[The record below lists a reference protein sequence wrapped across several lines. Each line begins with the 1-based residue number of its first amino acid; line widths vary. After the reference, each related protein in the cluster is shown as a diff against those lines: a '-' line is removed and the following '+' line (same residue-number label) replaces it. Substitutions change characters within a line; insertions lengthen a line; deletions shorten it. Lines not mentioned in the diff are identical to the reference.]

1 MLLAV
6 RIANFV
12 QRIISSLHGDFSATL
27 RPMTSLFGP
36 LFLLILCSYSWDLC
50 WGFIPRYSVATST
63 TCSIASDQY
72 HYHQH
77 QRSLTRCWGNTI
89 NGNTTTTTAAATSS
103 SSSSTARMPPQT
115 PPIRMSD
122 IGSFDSATNDVSE
135 STSQAMAHL
144 LETVAAIQSEHD
156 DAIQILPHSEL
167 RSMTS
172 PNNNNNNLRDI
183 NSIVFTVERRRTN
196 YNNDGETTTSSTDY
210 VLAILDSMDRVNVTR
225 LEQAVVAATI
235 SIDGDEGRDVLSLAP
250 NEKLAQICGFVT
262 GTVPPLGLQ
271 PAPLLTVVEASLL
284 FTLEDK
290 NSTPPLLVGGGGQP
304 GISTL
309 LPLQTLL
316 DRIPK
321 VYVAHFR
328 LESSSSSLSNEPVKA
343 KRSAVRA
350 IKSNKSWGRSLVGYE
365 NERYQKPFFA
375 IAPPDTEVARQIVA
389 IPSTVNGDPSS
400 QESSI
405 PLLQPEFVAVVGRIS
420 GVRQMARRLM
430 FVDLAPPI
438 GAGALDNEEE
448 DIHPWRSPTTGQ
460 NMAVQ
465 LIVGKTYCQQFGA
478 MEEAELAM
486 RKLKFGQLVMVQGKT
501 NVGTRD
507 SLKNW
512 IAKTSL
518 DIVAFDIQQLQLEA
532 SAAAVAEYEEGKDNR
547 RTTKSASTAS
557 KKYRRPTSAITTTTL
572 NPNLAFLQLQDLYPH
587 ATLEK
592 AVRIIDDLQ
601 GVQDVQSK
609 LDTWLEAHPN
619 QVGLVGMDCEWKP
632 NFLAGGESQP
642 VLLLQL
648 CIHPLQEIYLVD
660 LQTLVRPLC
669 QPTESMTDVEA
680 AFAQLMHRLYKT
692 PTLVKVGFQ
701 VTNDLQRL
709 AASYRHIAPLRS
721 NITSVLELS
730 RLGMKVLQLTRQPN
744 SRVVTASLAKMVE
757 HFVERNL
764 NKNEQVSD
772 WSQRPLSPEQK
783 EYAALD
789 AVVTPYIVE
798 RLLEAV
804 GASFVAP
811 SSSLQSSST
820 SSAVLSSTTVP
831 PRMERW
837 GNDATFVPYFQ
848 CFRFLL
854 LNETE
859 RLAIRRWKAKRVV
872 GDDSYY
878 LVSQTW
884 IAGQNVPNLPFI
896 PDDGSF
902 DGPYSDVQGIVR
914 VPCHGV
920 TLADDT
926 KDQMLD
932 SMLGCWSAN
941 TKDGCLVD
949 LLDLQGDS
957 NNNILGNTIKG
968 ANLDFNRRSGF
979 VELANAVVLFVNL
992 PARGDGRGQS
1002 RSYPNEWLE
1011 DGSILSWFV
1020 KENDWQG
1027 GSTKLAQKMTT
1038 GNPTVVL
1045 FVRRGKGPFFCCSRC
1060 KVVTTWGD
1068 RDKQQQQ
1075 GGDSDQWSIV
1085 KLFLLLTDFDKL
1097 QSVPAFQK
1105 LVHPAHATTSTTIES

>member
-1 MLLAV
+1 
-6 RIANFV
+6 
-12 QRIISSLHGDFSATL
+12 
-27 RPMTSLFGP
+27 
-36 LFLLILCSYSWDLC
+36 
-50 WGFIPRYSVATST
+50 
-63 TCSIASDQY
+63 
-72 HYHQH
+72 
-77 QRSLTRCWGNTI
+77 
-89 NGNTTTTTAAATSS
+89 
-103 SSSSTARMPPQT
+103 MPPQT
-115 PPIRMSD
+115 LPIRMSD
-122 IGSFDSATNDVSE
+122 IGSVDSATNGLSE
-135 STSQAMAHL
+135 SSSSQAMAHL

-156 DAIQILPHSEL
+156 DAIQILSHSEL
-167 RSMTS
+167 RTMTS
-172 PNNNNNNLRDI
+172 LNNNNNNLRDI

-196 YNNDGETTTSSTDY
+196 YTNTDSEMTTTFSTDY

-250 NEKLAQICGFVT
+250 NEKLAHICGFVK

-271 PAPLLTVVEASLL
+271 PAPLLTVVDASLL

-290 NSTPPLLVGGGGQP
+290 TNNNKNTPPLLVGGGGQP
-304 GISTL
+304 GMSL
-309 LPLQTLL
+309 VMPLQTLL
-316 DRIPK
+316 DRIPT
-321 VYVAHFR
+321 VSVANFR
-328 LESSSSSLSNEPVKA
+328 LESSSSSPSSSLLNEPVKV
-343 KRSAVRA
+343 KRSTVRVL
-350 IKSNKSWGRSLVGYE
+350 KSNRSWGRSLLGYE

-375 IAPPDTEVARQIVA
+375 IAPPDTKVACQIVA
-389 IPSTVNGDPSS
+389 IENTINGDPSS
-400 QESSI
+400 QESSSI
-405 PLLQPEFVAVVGRIS
+405 PLLQPEWVAVVGRIS

-430 FVDLAPPI
+430 FLDLAPPI
-438 GAGALDNEEE
+438 VVGGALDDAEEQE
-448 DIHPWRSPTTGQ
+448 DIYPWRSPSTGQ
-460 NMAVQ
+460 DMAVQ
-465 LIVGKTYCQQFGA
+465 LIVGKTYCQQFGD

-486 RKLKFGQLVMVQGKT
+486 RRLKFGQLVMVQGKT

-512 IAKTSL
+512 ITKTSL
-518 DIVAFDIQQLQLEA
+518 DVVVFDIQKLQFES
-532 SAAAVAEYEEGKDNR
+532 SAAAEVEDDEWRDNR
-547 RTTKSASTAS
+547 RSTKSESTPS
-557 KKYRRPTSAITTTTL
+557 VPKKYRRPTSSANTTPTM
-572 NPNLAFLQLQDLYPH
+572 NPNLAVLQLQDMYPN

-601 GVQDVQSK
+601 GIQDVQSK
-609 LDTWLEAHPN
+609 LDMWLEAHPN

-669 QPTESMTDVEA
+669 PPTEPMTDVEA
-680 AFAQLMHRLYKT
+680 AFAQLMHRLYET

-709 AASYRHIAPLRS
+709 AASYRHVAPLRS
-721 NITSVLELS
+721 NITSVLEVS
-730 RLGMKVLQLTRQPN
+730 RLGTKVLQLTRQPN

-798 RLLEAV
+798 RLLEAM
-804 GASFVAP
+804 GASFVVP
-811 SSSLQSSST
+811 SSSLPSSST
-820 SSAVLSSTTVP
+820 SSALSSSTTTMP

-837 GNDATFVPYFQ
+837 GNDAAFVPYFQ

-854 LNETE
+854 LNDTE

-884 IAGQNVPNLPFI
+884 IAGQSVPNLPFI
-896 PDDGSF
+896 PDDGSL

-949 LLDLQGDS
+949 LLDLQGDTS
-957 NNNILGNTIKG
+957 NNNVLGNSIKG

-992 PARGDGRGQS
+992 PTRGDGRGQS
-1002 RSYPNEWLE
+1002 RSYPNEWLD

-1027 GSTKLAQKMTT
+1027 GSTKLAHKMTT
-1038 GNPTVVL
+1038 SNPTVVL
-1045 FVRRGKGPFFCCSRC
+1045 FVRRGKGPFFCCGRC
-1060 KVVTTWGD
+1060 KVVTTLVD
-1068 RDKQQQQ
+1068 SDTKQQQ

-1085 KLFLLLTDFDKL
+1085 KLFLLLTDFAKL
-1097 QSVPAFQK
+1097 QTVQAFQK
-1105 LVHPAHATTSTTIES
+1105 LVHPAYTTTTIES